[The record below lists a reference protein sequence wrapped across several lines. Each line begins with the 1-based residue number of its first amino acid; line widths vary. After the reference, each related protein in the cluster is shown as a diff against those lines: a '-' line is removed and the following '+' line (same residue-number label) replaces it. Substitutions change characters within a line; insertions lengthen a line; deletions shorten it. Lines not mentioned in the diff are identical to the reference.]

1 MDLLLNG
8 RVISAEADRKIGLV
22 NDIEKTGSVLDWA
35 LEKAHMIAVNSPSA
49 VQAVKTQISSSIAE
63 HARSR
68 EGLDQELG
76 DQARSDPNFKEGVNA
91 FLEKRQP
98 KY

>member
-1 MDLLLNG
+1 MDLLLTG
-8 RVISAEADRKIGLV
+8 RLISAEEACKIGLV
-22 NDIEKTGSVLDWA
+22 NDIKKIGSVLDWA
-35 LEKAHMIAVNSPSA
+35 LEKAHMIVTNSPSA

-63 HARSR
+63 HVRSR
-68 EGLDQELG
+68 EDLDQKLG
-76 DQARSDPNFKEGVNA
+76 DQVRSGPNFKEGVNA